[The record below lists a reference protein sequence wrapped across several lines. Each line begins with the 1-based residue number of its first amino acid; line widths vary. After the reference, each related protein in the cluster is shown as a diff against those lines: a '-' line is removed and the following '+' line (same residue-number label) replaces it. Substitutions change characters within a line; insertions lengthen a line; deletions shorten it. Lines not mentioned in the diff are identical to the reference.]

1 MAFAEERKKKARVN
15 RFQPARLRQSHAGG
29 EQGKQTV
36 KQQQVCSQWD
46 RRVDRDRL
54 QLEGAEDSR
63 AASKMEFRSAECRP
77 TDPPGRDP
85 VNGERWASE
94 PLGPSQL
101 FHNLHIVKKQTNT
114 GANLSWGRGG
124 GNERWAG

>member
-46 RRVDRDRL
+46 RRVDRD
-54 QLEGAEDSR
+54 GCR
-63 AASKMEFRSAECRP
+63 AADMLARH
-77 TDPPGRDP
+77 T
-85 VNGERWASE
+85 
-94 PLGPSQL
+94 
-101 FHNLHIVKKQTNT
+101 
-114 GANLSWGRGG
+114 
-124 GNERWAG
+124 AGFS

>member
-1 MAFAEERKKKARVN
+1 MAFAEERIKKARVN

-29 EQGKQTV
+29 ERGKQTV

-46 RRVDRDRL
+46 RRVDRDRRHVGATHSRL
-54 QLEGAEDSR
+54 QLEGAEASR

-85 VNGERWASE
+85 VIWE
-94 PLGPSQL
+94 
-101 FHNLHIVKKQTNT
+101 
-114 GANLSWGRGG
+114 
-124 GNERWAG
+124 